1 MKRPPQQV
9 NSLTSQPTMQRA
21 TSQRANKQSA
31 NNHAQKS
38 HPSPQPKTTD
48 ISENTPLAPKALACL
63 RIPNF
68 PWQVEVARK
77 PELHDRSAIIAGE
90 ALDLG
95 EELTSMANS
104 SGASGTKASSKSSK
118 KNSASLSA
126 RVVLAAS
133 PNLTDV
139 MPGMPLSEAT
149 SRHRGVLIIEADT
162 PLYALVFDEIIEN
175 LEQLVPDIE
184 AAALGLAYVG
194 IWGLE
199 RLYGDDA
206 HVVRLLAGAVD
217 GFDLRI
223 GVGDNKWLAYAA
235 SLLSQS
241 NSGRKVTGEPGRFL
255 DQFPV
260 DSLPLPYQ
268 LIKKLHAFGL
278 TTMGHIADI
287 QRGPIE
293 AQFGQAGGTA
303 WDLANGID
311 HRPLMPKRSVL
322 GVSEYLDFPAPTA
335 SMATIFPAIESLLNR
350 AYGRSQLSRRFARQA
365 RIQSQVFQHAPWTMR
380 VAFKDPAGNKNQALF
395 AIKSKLDMAVIPGP
409 LEDMRITLSGI
420 TGEAGRQESMW
431 KEVKRDTDLQETI
444 SQLRS
449 RLRVAPPIYQMR
461 ELDPW
466 SRIPERRYALVQ
478 MSSSG
483 GEDTDAK
490 PGQVVRG
497 SSELTKGK
505 KVG

>member
-1 MKRPPQQV
+1 MRRLPPQV
-9 NSLTSQPTMQRA
+9 KSLTAQPNTRRLLPHH
-21 TSQRANKQSA
+21 TITQSA
-31 NNHAQKS
+31 SNHAQKAHS
-38 HPSPQPKTTD
+38 STQSKTHNL
-48 ISENTPLAPKALACL
+48 SENSSKMLACL

-77 PELHDRSAIIAGE
+77 PELHNRSAIIAGK
-90 ALDLG
+90 ALDLD
-95 EELTSMANS
+95 EELTNI
-104 SGASGTKASSKSSK
+104 SGGLGTKASSLSSSK
-118 KNSASLSA
+118 ASNSLSA

-139 MPGMPLSEAT
+139 MPRMPLIEAT
-149 SRHRGVLIIEADT
+149 SRHHGILIIEADT
-162 PLYALVFDEIIEN
+162 PLYTLVFDEIIEN

-184 AAALGLAYVG
+184 AVTPGLAYVG

-199 RLYGDDA
+199 SLYGDDA
-206 HVVRLLAGAVD
+206 HVVRLLAGAVG

-223 GVGDNKWLAYAA
+223 GVGGNKWLAYAA
-235 SLLSQS
+235 SLLSRS
-241 NSGRKVTGEPGRFL
+241 NSGRKVTGKPGRFL

-260 DSLPLPYQ
+260 DSLQLPYQ
-268 LIKKLHAFGL
+268 LIKRLHAFGL
-278 TTMGHIADI
+278 TTMGRIADI
-287 QRGPIE
+287 PRGAME
-293 AQFGQAGGTA
+293 AQFGQVGGIA

-311 HRPLMPKRSVL
+311 HRPLMPKRSVQV
-322 GVSEYLDFPAPTA
+322 VSEHLDFPDPTA
-335 SMATIFPAIESLLNR
+335 SMATIVPAIESLLNR

-365 RIQSQVFQHAPWTMR
+365 SIQSQVFQHAPWTMS

-395 AIKSKLDMAVIPGP
+395 AIKSKLDMANIPGP

-449 RLRVAPPIYQMR
+449 RLRITPPIYQVR
-461 ELDPW
+461 ELEPW

-478 MSSSG
+478 MNSSG
-483 GEDTDAK
+483 GED
-490 PGQVVRG
+490 
-497 SSELTKGK
+497 E
-505 KVG
+505 

>member
-1 MKRPPQQV
+1 MRRLPPQV
-9 NSLTSQPTMQRA
+9 KSLTAQPNTRRLLPHH
-21 TSQRANKQSA
+21 TITQSA
-31 NNHAQKS
+31 SNHAQKS
-38 HPSPQPKTTD
+38 HSSTQSKTHNL
-48 ISENTPLAPKALACL
+48 SENSSKMLACL

-77 PELHDRSAIIAGE
+77 PELHNRSAIIAGK
-90 ALDLG
+90 ALDLD
-95 EELTSMANS
+95 EELTNI
-104 SGASGTKASSKSSK
+104 SGGLGTKASSLSSSK
-118 KNSASLSA
+118 ASNSLSA

-139 MPGMPLSEAT
+139 MPRMPLIEAT
-149 SRHRGVLIIEADT
+149 SRHHGILIIEADT
-162 PLYALVFDEIIEN
+162 LLYTLVFDEIIEN

-184 AAALGLAYVG
+184 AVAPGIAYVG

-199 RLYGDDA
+199 SLYGDDA
-206 HVVRLLAGAVD
+206 HVVRLLAGAVG

-223 GVGDNKWLAYAA
+223 GVGGNKWLAYAA
-235 SLLSQS
+235 SLLSRS
-241 NSGRKVTGEPGRFL
+241 NSGRKVTGKPGRFL

-260 DSLPLPYQ
+260 DSLQLPYQ
-268 LIKKLHAFGL
+268 LIKRLHAFGL
-278 TTMGHIADI
+278 TTMGRIADI
-287 QRGPIE
+287 PRGAME
-293 AQFGQAGGTA
+293 AQFGQAGGIA

-322 GVSEYLDFPAPTA
+322 VVSEHLDFPDPTA
-335 SMATIFPAIESLLNR
+335 SMATIVPAIESLLNR

-365 RIQSQVFQHAPWTMR
+365 SIQSQVFQHAPWTMS
-380 VAFKDPAGNKNQALF
+380 VAFKDPAANKNQALF
-395 AIKSKLDMAVIPGP
+395 AIKSKLDMADIPGP

-449 RLRVAPPIYQMR
+449 RLRITPPIYQVR
-461 ELDPW
+461 ELEPW

-478 MSSSG
+478 MNSSG
-483 GEDTDAK
+483 GED
-490 PGQVVRG
+490 
-497 SSELTKGK
+497 E
-505 KVG
+505 

>member
-1 MKRPPQQV
+1 MRRPPPQV
-9 NSLTSQPTMQRA
+9 KTLASPVNMQRA
-21 TSQRANKQSA
+21 APQRAT
-31 NNHAQKS
+31 AQKRDIANQPTNNDLS
-38 HPSPQPKTTD
+38 VNVPRASGKVESP
-48 ISENTPLAPKALACL
+48 PKALACL

-68 PWQVEVARK
+68 PWQVEIARK
-77 PELHDRSAIIAGE
+77 PELLERSAIVAGK
-90 ALDLG
+90 ALDLS
-95 EELTSMANS
+95 EDLTNTPASSRATSRSKANS
-104 SGASGTKASSKSSK
+104 
-118 KNSASLSA
+118 SLSA

-133 PNLTDV
+133 PDLTDV
-139 MPGMPLSEAT
+139 MPGMPLMEAT
-149 SRHRGVLIIEADT
+149 SRHRGVLIIEADI

-175 LEQLVPDIE
+175 LERLVPDIE
-184 AAALGLAYVG
+184 ATAPGLAYVG

-199 RLYGDDA
+199 SLYGDDA
-206 HVVRLLAGAVD
+206 QVVRLLAGAVD

-235 SLLSQS
+235 SLLSRS

-260 DSLPLPYQ
+260 DSLPVPYQ
-268 LIKKLHAFGL
+268 LIKRLHAFGL

-287 QRGPIE
+287 PRGPME
-293 AQFGQAGGTA
+293 AQFGQIGGIA

-311 HRPLMPKRSVL
+311 NRPLMPKRSVL
-322 GVSEYLDFPAPTA
+322 GVSEHLDFPDPTA
-335 SMATIFPAIESLLNR
+335 SMATIVPAIESLLNR
-350 AYGRSQLSRRFARQA
+350 AYGRSQLARRFARQA
-365 RIQSQVFQHAPWTMR
+365 NIQSQVFQHAPWTMR

-395 AIKSKLDMAVIPGP
+395 AIKSKLDMVEIPGP

-449 RLRVAPPIYQMR
+449 RLRIAPPIYQVR
-461 ELDPW
+461 ELEPW

-478 MSSSG
+478 LSASAS
-483 GEDTDAK
+483 D
-490 PGQVVRG
+490 
-497 SSELTKGK
+497 SEEAI

>member
-1 MKRPPQQV
+1 MRRAISK
-9 NSLTSQPTMQRA
+9 LKSQTATASPRRA
-21 TSQRANKQSA
+21 TRASFQKASA
-31 NNHAQKS
+31 A
-38 HPSPQPKTTD
+38 PSNATKT
-48 ISENTPLAPKALACL
+48 LACL

-68 PWQVEVARK
+68 PWQVEVMRK
-77 PELHDRSAIIAGE
+77 PELSERSAIIAGK
-90 ALDLG
+90 ALDLA
-95 EELTSMANS
+95 EELTVS
-104 SGASGTKASSKSSK
+104 SGPLGTSGTTASKAAA
-118 KNSASLSA
+118 KNSLSA

-133 PNLTDV
+133 PDLTDV
-139 MPGMPLSEAT
+139 MPGMPLTEAT

-184 AAALGLAYVG
+184 AAAPGIAYVG

-199 RLYGDDA
+199 GLYGDDA

-235 SLLSQS
+235 SLLSRA

-260 DSLPLPYQ
+260 DSLPVPYS
-268 LIKKLHAFGL
+268 LIKRLHAFGL

-287 QRGPIE
+287 PRGPME

-322 GVSEYLDFPAPTA
+322 GVSEHLDFPDPTV
-335 SMATIFPAIESLLNR
+335 SMATIVPAIESLLGR

-365 RIQSQVFQHAPWTMR
+365 NIQSQVFQHAPWTMR
-380 VAFKDPAGNKNQALF
+380 VSFKNPAGNKNQALF
-395 AIKSKLDMAVIPGP
+395 AIKSKLDIAEIPGP

-449 RLRVAPPIYQMR
+449 RLRVAPPIYQVR
-461 ELDPW
+461 ELEPW

-478 MSSSG
+478 LSSSG
-483 GEDTDAK
+483 GGEEEAA
-490 PGQVVRG
+490 
-497 SSELTKGK
+497 

>member
-1 MKRPPQQV
+1 MRRPHPQV
-9 NSLTSQPTMQRA
+9 KSLASQPIAQRRAGQRA
-21 TSQRANKQSA
+21 ITE
-31 NNHAQKS
+31 KS
-38 HPSPQPKTTD
+38 HPSPQPKIND
-48 ISENTPLAPKALACL
+48 LSENVPKVLACL

-77 PELHDRSAIIAGE
+77 PELHDRSAIIAGK

-95 EELTSMANS
+95 EELTNIP
-104 SGASGTKASSKSSK
+104 GGPGTKTSSNSSK
-118 KNSASLSA
+118 KASASLST

-133 PNLTDV
+133 PDLTDV
-139 MPGMPLSEAT
+139 MPGMPLIEAT

-175 LEQLVPDIE
+175 LERLVPDIE
-184 AAALGLAYVG
+184 AAAPGLAYVG

-199 RLYGDDA
+199 SLYGDDA

-235 SLLSQS
+235 SLLSRS

-255 DQFPV
+255 DRFPV

-268 LIKKLHAFGL
+268 LIKRLHAFGL
-278 TTMGHIADI
+278 TTMGHITDI
-287 QRGPIE
+287 PRSPME

-311 HRPLMPKRSVL
+311 HRPLMPKRTVL
-322 GVSEYLDFPAPTA
+322 GVSEHLDFPDPTV
-335 SMATIFPAIESLLNR
+335 SMATIVPAIESLLNR

-365 RIQSQVFQHAPWTMR
+365 SIQSQVFQHAPWTMR
-380 VAFKDPAGNKNQALF
+380 IAFKDPAGNKNQALF

-431 KEVKRDTDLQETI
+431 KEVKRYTDLQETI

-449 RLRVAPPIYQMR
+449 RLRVAPPIYQVR
-461 ELDPW
+461 ELEPW

-483 GEDTDAK
+483 GEDEEA
-490 PGQVVRG
+490 
-497 SSELTKGK
+497 K

>member
-1 MKRPPQQV
+1 MRRPPPQV
-9 NSLTSQPTMQRA
+9 RALTSPENQRA
-21 TSQRANKQSA
+21 TLRRATT
-31 NNHAQKS
+31 QKS
-38 HPSPQPKTTD
+38 HLSTQPTTRD
-48 ISENTPLAPKALACL
+48 LSENVPMAPPKAIACL

-77 PELHDRSAIIAGE
+77 PELHDRSAIVAGK

-95 EELTSMANS
+95 EELTA
-104 SGASGTKASSKSSK
+104 ASGMPGETTSASKAS
-118 KNSASLSA
+118 KNSLSA

-133 PNLTDV
+133 PDLTDV
-139 MPGMPLSEAT
+139 MPGMPLIEAT

-175 LEQLVPDIE
+175 LERLVPDIE
-184 AAALGLAYVG
+184 AAAPGVAYVG

-199 RLYGDDA
+199 ALYGDDA
-206 HVVRLLAGAVD
+206 HVVRLLAGAVEN
-217 GFDLRI
+217 FDLRI

-235 SLLSQS
+235 SLLSRS

-255 DQFPV
+255 DRFPV
-260 DSLPLPYQ
+260 DSLPIPYS
-268 LIKKLHAFGL
+268 LIKRLHAFGL

-287 QRGPIE
+287 PRGPME

-311 HRPLMPKRSVL
+311 NRPLMPKRSVL
-322 GVSEYLDFPAPTA
+322 GVSEHLDFPDPTV
-335 SMATIFPAIESLLNR
+335 SMAAIVPAIESLLVR
-350 AYGRSQLSRRFARQA
+350 AYGRSQLLRRFARQA
-365 RIQSQVFQHAPWTMR
+365 SIQSQVFQHAPWTMR

-395 AIKSKLDMAVIPGP
+395 AIKSKLDMAEIPGP
-409 LEDMRITLSGI
+409 LEDMRVTLSGI

-449 RLRVAPPIYQMR
+449 RLRIAPPIYQVR
-461 ELDPW
+461 ELEPW

-478 MSSSG
+478 LSSSG
-483 GEDTDAK
+483 GDEEAA
-490 PGQVVRG
+490 
-497 SSELTKGK
+497 